1 MAKTTYWE
9 PFPAVLTNGRYDTI
23 MPYVNRKQTAIGIVG
38 IVIGFILGFF
48 VAKGVTSPVETGVA
62 AQSNTLPE
70 NHPSPQVM
78 AQVEQ
83 LTNQAKQNPEDR
95 ETRLKLGNFFY
106 DMGRF
111 DAAIPWYEEALA
123 LDPTDVLVSTDLG
136 TSYLYVGNVS
146 KALEQYQ
153 KSLKIDPDHPQT
165 LQNLGIAYFTTGE
178 YQKAIDV
185 WERLL
190 KAHPDYPNAADV
202 RNQLQTARMHLATE
216 ASAP

>member
-1 MAKTTYWE
+1 
-9 PFPAVLTNGRYDTI
+9 
-23 MPYVNRKQTAIGIVG
+23 VNRKQAVIGIVG

-48 VAKGVTSPVETGVA
+48 VAKGVTTPVQSGTGGQA
-62 AQSNTLPE
+62 STLPQD
-70 NHPSPQVM
+70 HPSPEVM

-83 LTNQAKQNPEDR
+83 WANQAKQDPKDR

-106 DMGRF
+106 DLGRF

-123 LDPTDVLVSTDLG
+123 LDPSDVLVSTDLG
-136 TSYLYVGNVS
+136 TSYLYVGNVA

-153 KSLKIDPDHPQT
+153 QSLKIDPDHPQT

-190 KAHPDYPNAADV
+190 KAHPDYQSAADV
-202 RNQLQTARMHLATE
+202 RDQVKAAQMHLGTQ
-216 ASAP
+216 ASAQ

>member
-1 MAKTTYWE
+1 MS
-9 PFPAVLTNGRYDTI
+9 
-23 MPYVNRKQTAIGIVG
+23 RKQAVTGIVG

-48 VAKGVTSPVETGVA
+48 VAKGVVTPRQTETG
-62 AQSNTLPE
+62 AQASALPE
-70 NHPSPQVM
+70 NHPSPEVM

-83 LTNQAKQNPEDR
+83 LTKVANQNPQDR
-95 ETRLKLGNFFY
+95 DTRLKLGNFFY
-106 DMGRF
+106 DLGRF
-111 DAAIPWYEEALA
+111 DAAIPWYEEAFA
-123 LDPTDVLVSTDLG
+123 LDPSDVLVSTDLG

-165 LQNLGIAYFTTGE
+165 LQNLGIAYFTTGD
-178 YQKAIDV
+178 YQKAIEV

-190 KAHPDYPNAADV
+190 KAHPDYQNAADV
-202 RNQLQTARMHLATE
+202 RSQLQTARMHLATE